1 MAINVTGIV
10 DARATTAKMTQIMTK
25 TELETVALAVK
36 QAGLVVERAAKKNI
50 RGRHAVGTP
59 RPDGGENTG
68 DGTLMNVT
76 SALRASITTTSPKRI
91 GFGSYMVQVGPTMIY
106 GRVQELGGGPSN
118 LPARPYMA
126 PALASSG
133 AEIYAIYNRVWERS
147 TR

>member
-10 DARATTAKMTQIMTK
+10 ETKATTAKITQIMTK

-36 QAGLVVERAAKKNI
+36 QAGLVLERNAKRKLTES
-50 RGRHAVGTP
+50 GRHQQGTP
-59 RPDGGENTG
+59 TPSSPGTPPAIVTG
-68 DGTLMNVT
+68 
-76 SALRASITTTSPKRI
+76 ALRASITTSSPKRI

-106 GRVQELGGGPSN
+106 ARVQELGGGRSN

-126 PALASSG
+126 PALAASG
-133 AEIYAIYNRVWERS
+133 AEIYAVYNRVWERS